1 MALRFVKTSI
11 LSSTDGI
18 DFGNEISIDSE
29 EVNIIIDITKF
40 ICCID
45 FYFIFNKYNIHN
57 LLR

>member
-1 MALRFVKTSI
+1 MTLRFVKTSI

-45 FYFIFNKYNIHN
+45 FYFIFNKYNIVT
-57 LLR
+57 